1 MTQIKL
7 SPLEQ
12 EAMIIV
18 WDLKSCHVRE
28 VMNKF
33 KKPLAYTTV
42 ATLLQR
48 LFKKGM
54 VSRKSEGSAFLYS
67 PKSTSGD
74 YCKKIAKSF
83 LHNFI
88 DSFGESAVV
97 SFAESVESLPKKK
110 REELLKLLT
119 AHHESE

>member
-1 MTQIKL
+1 MTQKKL

-12 EAMIIV
+12 ETMVIV
-18 WDLKSCHVRE
+18 WSLKSCHVRE

-48 LFKKGM
+48 LHKKGM
-54 VSRKSEGSAFLYS
+54 VCRKNEGSVFIYS
-67 PKSTSGD
+67 PNSTSVD
-74 YCKKIAKSF
+74 YSKKIAKSF
-83 LHNFI
+83 LHNFF
-88 DSFGESAVV
+88 DSFGESAMV
-97 SFAESVESLPKKK
+97 SFAESVDSLPKVK

-119 AHHESE
+119 SHHENK